1 MDSSTR
7 RTCPSCH
14 TRLSPLVAEC
24 PECGLALAPPRQGR
38 PFLFQASALAQASF
52 EAPPRALTAP
62 ALGRVATVAV
72 DISPEE
78 LERPAAEAPS
88 PAAGPSRAALGFE
101 EPVASFWPLVKVEAT
116 EALLLLLVQAL
127 ALALPA
133 WLAGVSPVRLL
144 TGAWLLVVPYLLA
157 VSWMLF
163 MAPLVL
169 TGRSPFM
176 GRFGVTLPEN
186 TPERRMTFSLV
197 HMLSVLCFPLSFLCM
212 VLSPRHQTL
221 AELLSGQELL
231 ARPVG
236 RMR

>member
-7 RTCPSCH
+7 RTCPSCQ

-62 ALGRVATVAV
+62 ALGRVAAVAV

-88 PAAGPSRAALGFE
+88 PAAGPSHAALGFE

>member
-1 MDSSTR
+1 
-7 RTCPSCH
+7 
-14 TRLSPLVAEC
+14 
-24 PECGLALAPPRQGR
+24 LALAPPRLGR

-52 EAPPRALTAP
+52 ETSAKALTAP
-62 ALGRVATVAV
+62 ALGRVAAVAV
-72 DISPEE
+72 DIAPEE
-78 LERPAAEAPS
+78 LERPPAEAAS
-88 PAAGPSRAALGFE
+88 PAAGPRAALGSE
-101 EPVASFWPLVKVEAT
+101 DPVASFWPLVKVEAT
-116 EALLLLLVQAL
+116 EALLLVLVQAL